1 MPGKDK
7 RPYRKG
13 VGAVLF
19 NGRGKVFAAKRIDT
33 PGQAWQLPQGGI
45 DKGEKPRQ
53 AVLREL
59 AEETGVVKAE
69 IIAKSR
75 EWLSYDLPG
84 DIAAKIWKGRYR
96 GQKQKWFALR
106 FTGKDEDIDL
116 NAAPHA
122 EFSAWKWVDLEAL
135 PAMIVPFKR
144 ELYEA
149 VVEEFKH
156 LAENSKNDPQ

>member
-1 MPGKDK
+1 MSGKNK
-7 RPYRKG
+7 KTYRKG

-19 NGRGKVFAAKRIDT
+19 NAAGKVFAGKRIDT
-33 PGQAWQLPQGGI
+33 PGKAWQLPQGGI

-59 AEETGVVKAE
+59 AEETGIVKAE

-75 EWLSYDLPG
+75 KWLSYDLPD
-84 DIAAKIWKGRYR
+84 DIAGTLWKGRYR

-106 FTGKDEDIDL
+106 FTGKEGDIDL
-116 NAAPHA
+116 NATPHA

-135 PAMIVPFKR
+135 PTMIVPFKR
-144 ELYEA
+144 GLYEA
-149 VVEEFKH
+149 LVKEFKP
-156 LAENSKNDPQ
+156 LVKISKNNSQ

>member
-1 MPGKDK
+1 MPGKDT

-19 NGRGKVFAAKRIDT
+19 NAEGKVFAGRRVDT

-45 DKGEKPRQ
+45 DKGEKPRR

-59 AEETGVVKAE
+59 AEETGIVKAE

-75 EWLSYDLPG
+75 EWLSYDLPD
-84 DIAAKIWKGRYR
+84 DIAGKIWKGRYR

-106 FTGKDEDIDL
+106 FTGKEGDIDL

-122 EFSAWKWVDLEAL
+122 EFSAWKWVDLETL

-156 LAENSKNDPQ
+156 LIGASKNDPE